1 MTAINS
7 ALEVDLTGQATA
19 ESLGHNFYSG
29 IGGQADFMRGAAL
42 APGGKT
48 ILALPS
54 TAQSMRTDSSSRG
67 QLVSRIVP
75 FIKEG
80 AGVTLT
86 RGDIHYVVTE
96 YGIAYLHGKSIRERA
111 MDLIS
116 IAHPGFR
123 LWLIEEA
130 RRLHLIYPDQAFIP
144 GIKGEYPEDLEMPKT
159 TRAGLRLLL
168 RPVKISDEPLLKDFF
183 YSLSDE
189 SLYQRFI
196 SARRDIPHEMLQ
208 DFIAVDYFSKMVLV
222 AVREEDGRESICGLG
237 QYGMNSDMYMAD
249 VALVV
254 RDDCQKKG
262 VAGELLSY
270 LTYLAKKQGL
280 LGFTAEVLAG
290 NEPVF
295 RLFKR
300 MGFDVSKRNEEG
312 VYEMK
317 AMFR

>member
-1 MTAINS
+1 
-7 ALEVDLTGQATA
+7 
-19 ESLGHNFYSG
+19 
-29 IGGQADFMRGAAL
+29 
-42 APGGKT
+42 
-48 ILALPS
+48 
-54 TAQSMRTDSSSRG
+54 
-67 QLVSRIVP
+67 
-75 FIKEG
+75 
-80 AGVTLT
+80 
-86 RGDIHYVVTE
+86 
-96 YGIAYLHGKSIRERA
+96 

-116 IAHPGFR
+116 IANPSFR

-144 GIKGEYPEDLEMPKT
+144 GIKGEYPEDLEVQKT
-159 TRAGLRLLL
+159 TRNGLQLLL
-168 RPVKISDEPLLKDFF
+168 RPIKISDEPLLKDFF

-189 SLYQRFI
+189 SMYQRFI
-196 SARRDIPHEMLQ
+196 SARRDIPHELLQ
-208 DFIAVDYFSKMVLV
+208 KFVAVDYFQKMVLV
-222 AVREEDGRESICGLG
+222 AVTEEDDRESICGLG
-237 QYGMNSDMYMAD
+237 QYGLNSDMYTAD

-280 LGFTAEVLAG
+280 LGFTAEVLVG

-295 RLFKR
+295 RLFKK